1 MVATK
6 TAMFSELRLALAGI
20 GETQK
25 TVAEYLKIVRKD
37 KEPFT
42 QACISMKFT
51 GKQQWRLDEMY
62 ALLELIGADDSELD
76 IYFPRDGGKEK

>member
-20 GETQK
+20 GETQGS
-25 TVAEYLKIVRKD
+25 VAEYLKTLK
-37 KEPFT
+37 KNGEPFS

-62 ALLELIGADDSELD
+62 ALLDLIGADDSEMD
-76 IYFPRDGGKEK
+76 IYFPRNGGKEK